1 MAFTIPET
9 IMPGSATRGE
19 RKVFAAMRD
28 HLPEDYLVYYDISVK
43 GRHPDFV
50 IVGPNLGLVVLEVKD
65 WRLDS
70 IGAVSGNDVVLRQA
84 EGEIIKKN
92 PIRQAREYV
101 LNTVDLLKRRPL
113 LFDGKNPRFT
123 YGYGVIF
130 PLLKRKDVETPSLF
144 GPSLEE
150 ALGPGLVLTGDD
162 LTADAIMRRLRSLI
176 PNQLVNREPLN
187 PLQVDEIRG
196 VLFPEIRIGWGHTDE
211 EIARVMDREQER
223 LARIVGEGH
232 RLLRGIAGSGKTV
245 VLMCRARHLR
255 ERYPDWRIL
264 VICFNRVLAH
274 YLRDA
279 IEPDKRLEVLH
290 FHRWCWHQLEAA
302 GVVIPEPPPPGERS
316 DYWDREVP
324 QLLLKAYE
332 EGRLQQGTYQV
343 ILVDEGQDFPDDW
356 CRALMRAL
364 DPETNSL
371 FIAIDSS
378 QNIYKRKVSWRE
390 IGIEIMGRTRVLRVN
405 YRNTQAILSAAY
417 DVIRALDS
425 AEMAVR
431 EAGEEYVVPDQALRH
446 GPALEV
452 QRCESP
458 TASRRHAL
466 EWIRRRLKRGVA
478 HEEIMVLGLIRDEMA
493 WIETWLEDAGI
504 SAQMLG
510 GKGRP
515 GTVSLSTIHSA
526 KGLEADHVL
535 LLGANQL
542 QRCDEAEARRLLY
555 IAMTRARTE
564 LCISYHGDSALMAQL
579 ANSR

>member
-1 MAFTIPET
+1 
-9 IMPGSATRGE
+9 
-19 RKVFAAMRD
+19 
-28 HLPEDYLVYYDISVK
+28 
-43 GRHPDFV
+43 
-50 IVGPNLGLVVLEVKD
+50 
-65 WRLDS
+65 
-70 IGAVSGNDVVLRQA
+70 
-84 EGEIIKKN
+84 
-92 PIRQAREYV
+92 V

-378 QNIYKRKVSWRE
+378 QNIYKRKVS
-390 IGIEIMGRTRVLRVN
+390 
-405 YRNTQAILSAAY
+405 
-417 DVIRALDS
+417 
-425 AEMAVR
+425 
-431 EAGEEYVVPDQALRH
+431 
-446 GPALEV
+446 
-452 QRCESP
+452 
-458 TASRRHAL
+458 
-466 EWIRRRLKRGVA
+466 
-478 HEEIMVLGLIRDEMA
+478 
-493 WIETWLEDAGI
+493 
-504 SAQMLG
+504 
-510 GKGRP
+510 
-515 GTVSLSTIHSA
+515 
-526 KGLEADHVL
+526 
-535 LLGANQL
+535 
-542 QRCDEAEARRLLY
+542 
-555 IAMTRARTE
+555 
-564 LCISYHGDSALMAQL
+564 
-579 ANSR
+579 